1 MIIALFV
8 IVILAVSAPGY
19 AQDLSASTQP
29 YPLTSVGIDQ
39 KLNSQVPLDLRFRD
53 ESGKQV
59 RLGDF
64 FGKKPVVLSLV
75 YYECPMLCT
84 LVLNGMLTSFK
95 VLSFDIGKEFE
106 VVTVSFNPR
115 ETAQLAAAKK
125 ESYLR
130 RYDRPSAERGWH
142 FLTGD
147 EDQIAK
153 LADAVGFRYAYDPKT
168 EQYAHASAIMVL
180 TPKGHVARYHYGI
193 EYAPR
198 DLRLSLVEA
207 SANKIGSPVDQVLL
221 YCFHYDPLTGKY
233 GLVIRNVLRLSG
245 IATLVVLGGFIFL
258 MLRRERAAKRAG
270 VELKTKSA

>member
-1 MIIALFV
+1 MIIAFFV
-8 IVILAVSAPGY
+8 IVFLAFSAPGY
-19 AQDLSASTQP
+19 AQDFSASTQP
-29 YPLTSVGIDQ
+29 YPLTQVGIDQ
-39 KLNSQVPLDLRFRD
+39 KLDYQVPLDLHFRD
-53 ESGKQV
+53 ETGKQV

-64 FGKKPVVLSLV
+64 FGQKPVVLSLV
-75 YYECPMLCT
+75 YYECPMLCN

-95 VLSFDIGKEFE
+95 ALSFDVGKEFE

-115 ETAQLAAAKK
+115 EKPPLAASKK
-125 ESYLR
+125 QSYLK
-130 RYDRPSAERGWH
+130 RYGRPNGEKGWH

-168 EQYAHASAIMVL
+168 DQYAHASAIMVL
-180 TPKGHVARYHYGI
+180 TPKGHVARYYYGI

-198 DLRLSLVEA
+198 DLRLGLIEA

-233 GLVIRNVLRLSG
+233 GLVVRNVLRLGG
-245 IATLVVLGGFIFL
+245 ITTLLVLGGFITI
-258 MLRRERAAKRAG
+258 MLRRERAAKRVADQA
-270 VELKTKSA
+270 V

>member
-1 MIIALFV
+1 MFIACFV
-8 IVILAVSAPGY
+8 TTFLAAGVSGY

-29 YPLTSVGIDQ
+29 YPLTKVGIDQ

-53 ESGKQV
+53 EAGKQV

-64 FGKKPVVLSLV
+64 FGKKPVVMSLV

-95 VLSFDIGKEFE
+95 VLSFDVGKEFE
-106 VVTVSFNPR
+106 VVTVSFNPK
-115 ETAQLAAAKK
+115 ETAQLAATKK

-130 RYDRPSAERGWH
+130 RYGRAGAEKGWH

-147 EDQIAK
+147 EDQIAR
-153 LADAVGFRYAYDPKT
+153 LADAVGFRYTYDPKT

-180 TPKGHVARYHYGI
+180 TPQGHVARYYYGI

-198 DLRLSLVEA
+198 DVRLGLVEA

-233 GLVIRNVLRLSG
+233 GLMVRNLLRIGG
-245 IATLVVLGGFIFL
+245 IGTLVVLGGFIFL
-258 MLRRERAAKRAG
+258 MLRRERAARRAADQS
-270 VELKTKSA
+270 V

>member
-1 MIIALFV
+1 MIIAFLV
-8 IVILAVSAPGY
+8 IVLLALSVPGY
-19 AQDLSASTQP
+19 GQDLTASTQP

-39 KLNSQVPLDLRFRD
+39 KLNSQVPLDLKFRD

-95 VLSFDIGKEFE
+95 VLSFDVGKEFE

-125 ESYLR
+125 QSYLK
-130 RYDRPSAERGWH
+130 RYGRPSSEKGWH

-245 IATLVVLGGFIFL
+245 IVTLVVLGGFIFL

-270 VELKTKSA
+270 AHLETKSA

>member
-1 MIIALFV
+1 MIIAFLV
-8 IVILAVSAPGY
+8 IFFLALSVPGY

-29 YPLTSVGIDQ
+29 YPLTQVGIDQ
-39 KLNSQVPLDLRFRD
+39 KLDFQAPLDLQFRD

-95 VLSFDIGKEFE
+95 VLSFDVGKEFE
-106 VVTVSFNPR
+106 VVTVSFNPK
-115 ETAQLAAAKK
+115 EKPELAAAKK
-125 ESYLR
+125 QSYVR
-130 RYDRPSAERGWH
+130 RYGRPNGEKGWH

-147 EDQIAK
+147 EDQIVK
-153 LADAVGFRYAYDPKT
+153 LADAVGFRYTYDPKT

-180 TPKGHVARYHYGI
+180 TPKGHIARYYYGI
-193 EYAPR
+193 DYAPR
-198 DLRLSLVEA
+198 DLRLGLIEA

-233 GLVIRNVLRLSG
+233 GLVVRNVLRLGG
-245 IATLVVLGGFIFL
+245 ITTLLVLGGFITL
-258 MLRRERAAKRAG
+258 MLRRERAAKRLADQATS
-270 VELKTKSA
+270 V

>member
-1 MIIALFV
+1 MVIALFV
-8 IVILAVSAPGY
+8 IFFLALSVPGY
-19 AQDLSASTQP
+19 GQDLSAATQP
-29 YPLTSVGIDQ
+29 YPLTQVGIDQ
-39 KLNSQVPLDLRFRD
+39 KLNSEVPLDLQFRD

-95 VLSFDIGKEFE
+95 VLAFDVGKEFE

-115 ETAQLAAAKK
+115 EKPELAAAKK
-125 ESYLR
+125 QSYLR
-130 RYDRPSAERGWH
+130 RYGRPDGDKGWH

-153 LADAVGFRYAYDPKT
+153 LADSVGFRYTYDPKT

-180 TPKGHVARYHYGI
+180 TPQGHVARYYYGI

-198 DLRLSLVEA
+198 DLRLGLIEA

-245 IATLVVLGGFIFL
+245 IVTLVVLGGFIAL
-258 MLRRERAAKRAG
+258 MLRRERAAKRVADQA
-270 VELKTKSA
+270 TI